1 VGAIVQFLLQRPTVP
16 TLLSLCAYGAIGA
29 GAVSAFSFWVIRER
43 RMRWDEADF
52 LEKRRGQVQGL

>member
-1 VGAIVQFLLQRPTVP
+1 VGAIARFLLQRPTVP
-16 TLLSLCAYGAIGA
+16 TLLSLCAYGAI

-52 LEKRRGQVQGL
+52 LEKRRGQVQGV